1 MERRPNERKQVHGKT
16 KMSIGIDEEID
27 KLVNRKDG
35 RRKAKIMSNK
45 TVRFEIGER
54 NRPARA
60 DTGRSNSGG
69 LGLKAT
75 EVETTERNEGV
86 CTNEGV
92 EYKRRGVETKAG
104 RRRFSMFMV
113 VTFAAA
119 LCYVSMAAYTT
130 GVVRT
135 LERRFSLS
143 SFRTGLIRSGNDIG
157 HICAVVFVA
166 YFGRKVDRLRTLSL
180 SVFLA
185 AVAGLLM
192 ATPHFFLASS
202 SPFSSTAFP
211 SSTESVTKSTRSN
224 LCSSQKVS
232 SAFNATFASSTSI
245 AFSSS
250 STPFF
255 FQRTS
260 SSNSTIYTSYHSS
273 PSSHSSYSSASSI
286 PSAAS
291 TDLKDGLVQE
301 TEEGVHLVFY
311 VFLVGH
317 LIKGVGG
324 SGIFALSMS
333 YIDGYASTSKSAF
346 YTGKLFTKC
355 YSPIYS
361 IGCSDHRFSSIAFS
375 ASEFQKI
382 KLYDNWSLV
391 KFITSWFYPSG
402 KVNV

>member
-104 RRRFSMFMV
+104 RRFSMFMV
-113 VTFAAA
+113 VTCAAA
-119 LCYVSMAAYTT
+119 LCYVSMTAYTT

-355 YSPIYS
+355 YIQS
-361 IGCSDHRFSSIAFS
+361 CLFHRLFRSSF
-375 ASEFQKI
+375 
-382 KLYDNWSLV
+382 
-391 KFITSWFYPSG
+391 FIDCL
-402 KVNV
+402 